1 MKTSFLKKKGAG
13 FVKRIKR
20 IFSDLPSP
28 RKLKFFFKVLDKKEK
43 ILFFFFLLLFAVSSA
58 GLAKSLYLA
67 KTSVVPAR
75 GGSVTE
81 GIVGQPRFVN
91 PVLASN
97 DIDWALIELTFS
109 GLMTYDKKG
118 DIVFDLAENIETNE
132 EQTTY
137 TVTLKESL
145 RWSDGEEITA
155 DDILFTFETIK
166 DSAYKSPA
174 ISNWVG
180 VECEKLA
187 DKKVRFE
194 IEKPYYPFK
203 ERLVFKII
211 PEHIFKEVPPENF
224 ALTSYNLQKAISS
237 GPYQIK
243 EVGFDKDGQI
253 EQVDLVPNENYH
265 GEKPFIENFT
275 FEFFNNKEDLFQA
288 ARAGKVMAVALS
300 EPQELKE
307 VESKS
312 LLTHEALIPRYFGVF
327 LNAGNQEIF
336 KKHEVRKALF
346 QSIEKQKIIDQALM
360 GEGVEVTSPL
370 LPKMFEEMEEKEV
383 EKNEKTPQELL
394 EEAGLVKINGKL
406 AEKRDEFNFSSRLE
420 NGSEGGEVE
429 DLQKCLSQFPE
440 IYPDQE
446 VTGYF
451 GEKTEQAVMLFQ
463 EKYKEDILDPWDV
476 EEGTGVV
483 SETTREKLNEV
494 CNKSEDEP
502 AVKIVLS
509 TVNQPFLIKTS
520 QILKEE
526 WEELG
531 FEVEIEQFEFNELNR
546 EIIKPRDYEMLLFG
560 EMLGMIPDP
569 FPFWHSSRTKQP
581 GLNLALY
588 ENETVDELLEKARGS
603 KTKKEYLKNLN
614 KFQEEILK
622 DSPAVLLFTPK
633 FHYVASNKIK
643 GIEFDKLAGPAQRF
657 RDVQSWYVKT
667 KRVWE

>member
-1 MKTSFLKKKGAG
+1 MRTSFLKKKGAR
-13 FVKRIKR
+13 FVKKIKR
-20 IFSDLPSP
+20 IFTGLPSL

-43 ILFFFFLLLFAVSSA
+43 ILFFFFLLLFALSSA
-58 GLAKSLYLA
+58 GLAKSLYLT
-67 KTSVVPAR
+67 KTSAAPAR
-75 GGSVTE
+75 GGSVVE
-81 GIVGQPRFVN
+81 GMVGQPRFVN
-91 PVLASN
+91 PVLASS
-97 DIDWALIELTFS
+97 DVDWSLVELTFS
-109 GLMTYDKKG
+109 GLMTYNKKG
-118 DIVFDLAENIETNE
+118 DIVFGLAEDIEINE
-132 EQTTY
+132 EQTIY
-137 TVTLKESL
+137 TVTLKENL
-145 RWSDGEEITA
+145 KWSDGEEITA
-155 DDILFTFETIK
+155 EDVLFTFETIQ

-180 VECEKLA
+180 VECKKMT
-187 DKKVRFE
+187 DRKVRFE
-194 IEKPYYPFK
+194 IEEPYYPFK

-237 GPYQIK
+237 GPYEIK

-253 EQVDLVPNENYH
+253 EQVNLVPNENYH

-288 ARAGKVMAVALS
+288 IRDGNVTAAALL

-327 LNAGNQEIF
+327 LNAETQEIF
-336 KKHEVRKALF
+336 KKEEVRKALL
-346 QSIEKQKIIDQALM
+346 QSIERQKIIDRALM

-370 LPKMFEEMEEKEV
+370 LPEMFEGIEEREP
-383 EKNEKTPQELL
+383 EEIEKTPRELL

-406 AEKRDEFNFSSRLE
+406 VEERNDFNFSSRLE

-429 DLQKCLSQFPE
+429 DLQKCLSQFPD
-440 IYPDQE
+440 IYPDQQA
-446 VTGYF
+446 TGYF
-451 GEKTEQAVMLFQ
+451 GEKTEQAVVLFQ

-483 SETTREKLNEV
+483 SETTRKKLNEV
-494 CNKSEDEP
+494 CNKTEEEA

-509 TVNQPFLIKTS
+509 TVNQPFLVKTS
-520 QILKEE
+520 QVLKEE

-531 FEVEIEQFEFNELNR
+531 FEVEIQQFEFNELNR
-546 EIIKPRDYEMLLFG
+546 EMIKPRDYEMLLFG

-603 KTKKEYLKNLN
+603 KTKEEYLENLN

-622 DSPAVLLFTPK
+622 DSPAVLLFAPK
-633 FHYVASNKIK
+633 FHYLASSKIK
-643 GIEFDKLAGPAQRF
+643 GIEFGKLAGPAQRF
-657 RDVQSWYVKT
+657 QDIQSWYIKT
-667 KRVWE
+667 KRVWD